1 MTKSEIKVLVVDD
14 EFLGRERIRL
24 LLGEHADIK
33 IVGECVNGREAV
45 EAIQNLKPDL
55 VFLDV
60 QMPKID
66 GVGVV
71 EIIGAENMPA
81 VIFVTAYDEY
91 AIRAFEI
98 NAVDYLLKPF
108 EKERFE
114 KAVDRAKREIK
125 RQESP
130 AEIRENLLELLK
142 EVKNEPSYLKRIPV
156 KSASGTIFVLIE
168 EIDWISAS
176 GNYVE
181 LHIGNETHLIREKL
195 SVMETKLDPRIFMR
209 IHRSTI
215 VNLDR
220 IKSLHPMFNGDQLV
234 ILKDG
239 RELNLSRNY
248 YDKLII
254 RLMR

>member
-14 EFLGRERIRL
+14 ELLGRKRIRSL
-24 LLGEHADIK
+24 LSKHADIE

-66 GVGVV
+66 GFGVV

-81 VIFVTAYDEY
+81 VIFVTAYNEY

-108 EKERFE
+108 DKKRFE
-114 KAVDRAKREIK
+114 KAVDRAKREIQK
-125 RQESP
+125 GTDKFDGRIERLLAQLKDSSES
-130 AEIRENLLELLK
+130 K
-142 EVKNEPSYLKRIPV
+142 YLKRITVKTDTHIFFLPV
-156 KSASGTIFVLIE
+156 E
-168 EIDWISAS
+168 EIKWIKAS

-181 LHIGNETHLIREKL
+181 VYAYKTIHLIRETIGQVEK
-195 SVMETKLDPRIFMR
+195 KLDPEKFAR
-209 IHRSTI
+209 IHRSAI
-215 VNLDR
+215 VNIDF
-220 IKSLHPMFNGDQLV
+220 IDKMHPLFSGDHLIV
-234 ILKDG
+234 LRDG
-239 RELNLSRNY
+239 TKLNMSRTY
-248 YDKLII
+248 HKKLI
-254 RLMR
+254 